1 MRIKR
6 ILISIALGTLC
17 YVGISFVFG
26 ESGVLAEKQLIEQKD
41 MLVANINTIQ
51 KTQDSLILKQKA
63 LTEDTEVIASYAK
76 QIGYISEGESLLK
89 ISGIPSNKAKQHE
102 IGKKYL
108 KTEIFFVEE
117 RISKTCGIVIFILS
131 YLVLFL
137 FSLKNKSF
145 SNKQERFLHAYS

>member
-51 KTQDSLILKQKA
+51 KTQD
-63 LTEDTEVIASYAK
+63 TEVIASYAK
-76 QIGYISEGESLLK
+76 QIGYISEGETLLK

-117 RISKTCGIVIFILS
+117 RISKTCGIVIFILT

-145 SNKQERFLHAYS
+145 SNKEERFLHAYS